1 LPDYI
6 IVCRDLAGQR
16 QDRTHSNKKFV
27 AAQQQSGEK
36 IIRMGG
42 SRPPTRTGVSNAV
55 QECAHQY
62 VRRMVGN
69 TAVAMIERYRKA
81 VFARRIFVKSF
92 AMHGRQW
99 PFIR

>member
-1 LPDYI
+1 
-6 IVCRDLAGQR
+6 
-16 QDRTHSNKKFV
+16 
-27 AAQQQSGEK
+27 
-36 IIRMGG
+36 
-42 SRPPTRTGVSNAV
+42 
-55 QECAHQY
+55 
-62 VRRMVGN
+62 MVGN

>member
-1 LPDYI
+1 MPDYI

-36 IIRMGG
+36 STKNGRQ
-42 SRPPTRTGVSNAV
+42 PTADKTGVSNAD